1 MNATRDKRLT
11 IRRLYELMSGRYE
24 KIREETRSDRHS
36 QEKDNEM
43 AREAWKKLLASL
55 GIKFHNDAYETKKPG
70 IFYVADPD
78 QRFSLGFELLAVPE
92 ELATKI
98 LVLGELP

>member
-1 MNATRDKRLT
+1 MRTTREKRLAE
-11 IRRLYELMSGRYE
+11 RRLYEVMSGRYE
-24 KIREETRSDRHS
+24 KIREETRSDSHS

-55 GIKFHNDAYETKKPG
+55 GIEFHNDSYETKKPG
-70 IFYVADPD
+70 ISYVTDPD

-92 ELATKI
+92 ELALKI

>member
-1 MNATRDKRLT
+1 MNTTLDKRLT
-11 IRRLYELMSGRYE
+11 LRRLYELMSGRYE
-24 KIREETRSDRHS
+24 KIREESRSDRHS

-55 GIKFHNDAYETKKPG
+55 GITFHNDAYETKKPG

-92 ELATKI
+92 ELALKI
-98 LVLGELP
+98 LVLGEMP